1 MTLVADVLNQPG
13 NRYGLL
19 YGSADPTLPKNG
31 HPRFSDPGKL
41 MALTSFSFRSC
52 HRSHL
57 FDSFVSWQGVNGE
70 TDETRPHPHW
80 SGLWKD
86 TNLTGAERA
95 SHSLFFT
102 QIFLG
107 NIILRYLMRANFPL
121 ISAPSVFY
129 ARHYISF
136 ERVSLLKQLVDTLR
150 IRTLDVG

>member
-1 MTLVADVLNQPG
+1 IPLSAGRKSTGKQMKRGRILTGQD
-13 NRYGLL
+13 YG
-19 YGSADPTLPKNG
+19 K
-31 HPRFSDPGKL
+31 
-41 MALTSFSFRSC
+41 
-52 HRSHL
+52 
-57 FDSFVSWQGVNGE
+57 
-70 TDETRPHPHW
+70 
-80 SGLWKD
+80 

>member
-1 MTLVADVLNQPG
+1 MLLNRWAG
-13 NRYGLL
+13 EEE
-19 YGSADPTLPKNG
+19 LP
-31 HPRFSDPGKL
+31 PSP
-41 MALTSFSFRSC
+41 A
-52 HRSHL
+52 
-57 FDSFVSWQGVNGE
+57 
-70 TDETRPHPHW
+70 PHPQKQNLVVYTKELTH
-80 SGLWKD
+80 L
-86 TNLTGAERA
+86 LTGAERA

>member
-1 MTLVADVLNQPG
+1 MHN
-13 NRYGLL
+13 
-19 YGSADPTLPKNG
+19 STLPG
-31 HPRFSDPGKL
+31 EVFLPGCAPASISKRERVRPL
-41 MALTSFSFRSC
+41 DTSRSRSFHSC
-52 HRSHL
+52 HRYHL
-57 FDSFVSWQGVNGE
+57 FDSFVSWQEVNGE

-107 NIILRYLMRANFPL
+107 NIILRYLMRANSPL
-121 ISAPSVFY
+121 ISALSVFY